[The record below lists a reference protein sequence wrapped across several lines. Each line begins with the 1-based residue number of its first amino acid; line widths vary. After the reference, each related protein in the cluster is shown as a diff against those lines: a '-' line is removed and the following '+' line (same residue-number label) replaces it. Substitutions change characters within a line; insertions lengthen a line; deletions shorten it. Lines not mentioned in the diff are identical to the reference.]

1 MKKKREEF
9 KKVDRNVH
17 SNINNLLYESIKM
30 NEKTKFPLS
39 TCLFPFTPRKKS
51 SEDWVFSIS
60 PMSHSFLKKR
70 KKLKVST
77 TIGYS
82 EVIKRVS
89 FADFFKHY
97 FIIAKFKM

>member
-1 MKKKREEF
+1 MFIFIYSK
-9 KKVDRNVH
+9 
-17 SNINNLLYESIKM
+17 
-30 NEKTKFPLS
+30 
-39 TCLFPFTPRKKS
+39 KKS

-60 PMSHSFLKKR
+60 SMSHSFLQKE

-89 FADFFKHY
+89 FADCF
-97 FIIAKFKM
+97 